1 MSREGKGDTDW
12 TQPVGVGGAVRHA
25 GGEEY
30 SVKHCGS
37 AKCCQTQQQSGVL
50 SDSGVLCWTHRLVRR
65 RTVRHSGS
73 TGSEECCA

>member
-12 TQPVGVGGAVRHA
+12 TQPVGVGAAVRHA

-50 SDSGVLCWTHRLVRR
+50 SDAAAVGSAVLDTQV
-65 RTVRHSGS
+65 G
-73 TGSEECCA
+73 EEEYCQTQR